1 MWFSE
6 LENSKAY
13 IMDLRKK
20 LRIQFHTQSI
30 FSPVIVETW
39 LQSFTMLST
48 LVHFFLQIISYNLQ
62 LCLYRITLLCFRM
75 KMSSNQYKA
84 SINCPFTLYESIQL
98 NNLIQSSKHALIV
111 LHGKAL
117 KLVWEIFIQNKIKK
131 YVYNLV
137 SFWPCKVS

>member
-20 LRIQFHTQSI
+20 FRIQFHTQSI

-48 LVHFFLQIISYNLQ
+48 LVHFFLQIISYNLK
-62 LCLYRITLLCFRM
+62 LCLYKITLLCFRM

-84 SINCPFTLYESIQL
+84 
-98 NNLIQSSKHALIV
+98 
-111 LHGKAL
+111 
-117 KLVWEIFIQNKIKK
+117 
-131 YVYNLV
+131 
-137 SFWPCKVS
+137 